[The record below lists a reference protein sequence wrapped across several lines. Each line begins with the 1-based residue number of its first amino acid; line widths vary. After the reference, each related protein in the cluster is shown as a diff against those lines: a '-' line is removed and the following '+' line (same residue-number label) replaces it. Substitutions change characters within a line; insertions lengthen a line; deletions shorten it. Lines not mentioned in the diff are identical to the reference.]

1 MKCSNKYTISRSIP
15 LRIHNSFKRYSV
27 NIPKKLFIGRFDFCR
42 ILEYHQ
48 KVKKVRTFSAP
59 STFSTSSTIFNDYK
73 SLLIFSTSEFLGT
86 APTCL
91 SATEPPLK

>member
-48 KVKKVRTFSAP
+48 KGQKSPDLFSP
-59 STFSTSSTIFNDYK
+59 FDFFDLFDY
-73 SLLIFSTSEFLGT
+73 F
-86 APTCL
+86 
-91 SATEPPLK
+91 